1 MHQQHSL
8 LLGDTAALIT
18 CCLEL
23 LSTAATSSSMDAPN
37 LNVIN
42 DYKREYLWRRLAQTA
57 CGGARLRLP
66 FAAPLY
72 VPLLQLLV
80 LAAPALVG
88 VPLTLLL
95 RARLAAPLV
104 GGAAALLALCLQAVG
119 VAASRR
125 AAAQQDVKTSILAQD
140 DEVAFEGVWRAS
152 TWAFIVPG
160 KRRLLSLAVHPA
172 AAGLAAAAA
181 AAALSPEWLAPVAR
195 HGAALWVLVP
205 LLGWLSVC
213 TGLYSVTAA
222 RPPEPAS
229 LRALDEWEV
238 AELNRPLH
246 LLLLSAPLL
255 LIRSG

>member
-1 MHQQHSL
+1 
-8 LLGDTAALIT
+8 
-18 CCLEL
+18 
-23 LSTAATSSSMDAPN
+23 MDAPN

-57 CGGARLRLP
+57 AGGARLRLP

-80 LAAPALVG
+80 LAAPALLG

-104 GGAAALLALCLQAVG
+104 GAGTALLSLALQLVG
-119 VAASRR
+119 VAAARR
-125 AAAQQDVKTSILAQD
+125 AAAQRDVKTSILAQD
-140 DEVAFEGVWRAS
+140 DEVVFEGVFQPS

-160 KRRLLSLAVHPA
+160 KRRLASLAVHPA
-172 AAGLAAAAA
+172 AAGVAAAAA
-181 AAALSPEWLAPVAR
+181 AAALSPELASAVTE
-195 HGAALWVLVP
+195 HGAALAVLLP

-213 TGLYSVTAA
+213 TGLYPVTAA

-229 LRALDEWEV
+229 LRALDDWEV
-238 AELNRPLH
+238 AALNRPLH

-255 LIRSG
+255 LIQLG